1 MKIMAQLIMTVLF
14 LFCVA
19 SSGFAVGEAGSGPA
33 SVSPQMHDLQEK
45 MLSDEGTMALIKSLQ
60 DDPEIRALLADPKVL
75 EAVQAGDI
83 GALLNNPRVLK
94 LLDKPQVREIEKRI
108 EKYDG
113 GEGE

>member
-1 MKIMAQLIMTVLF
+1 MKIIVQLIMTVLF
-14 LFCVA
+14 LFYVA
-19 SSGFAVGEAGSGPA
+19 PSGFAAGEAGSGTF

-45 MLSDEGTMALIKSLQ
+45 MLRDEGTMALVKSLQ

-108 EKYDG
+108 EKHDD
-113 GEGE
+113 EDRE